1 MLSSAIIP
9 LWFVGY
15 NIALEFLFALVSF
28 AVSHYAFK
36 VHRISMQRPAR
47 LFGFAFLFIGIAYV
61 VQSLLNL
68 GIVEYFGRNAY
79 ALYVSGIYIHMALWV
94 VALTALSY
102 VACKSENRHFYL
114 LLLTSLLLS
123 IFFSAN
129 GGFLFYLLSS
139 LLLVFISVFYFQ
151 NYMKNRQLNT
161 MLILMAFL
169 FLLFGKI
176 HFLFALDHGTYY
188 VVGHVLEL
196 AAYLLILANLILVL
210 RHDKKA

>member
-36 VHRISMQRPAR
+36 AHRISMQRPAR
-47 LFGFAFLFIGIAYV
+47 LFGFGFLFIGIAYV
-61 VQSLLNL
+61 VQPLLNL
-68 GIVEYFGRNAY
+68 GIVE
-79 ALYVSGIYIHMALWV
+79 V
-94 VALTALSY
+94 
-102 VACKSENRHFYL
+102 
-114 LLLTSLLLS
+114 
-123 IFFSAN
+123 
-129 GGFLFYLLSS
+129 
-139 LLLVFISVFYFQ
+139 
-151 NYMKNRQLNT
+151 
-161 MLILMAFL
+161 
-169 FLLFGKI
+169 FGKI